1 MTDPRRA
8 QVQRDDAQN
17 RLRAMVNRE
26 VTSILSGRS
35 ASRGTITDVEEAF
48 VRAVY
53 APDKR
58 LGALPVARESV

>member
-8 QVQRDDAQN
+8 QAQRADEQN

-26 VTSILSGRS
+26 VSAIVAGRGP
-35 ASRGTITDVEEAF
+35 RTDVEEAF

-58 LGALPVARESV
+58 LGALPLVREAV